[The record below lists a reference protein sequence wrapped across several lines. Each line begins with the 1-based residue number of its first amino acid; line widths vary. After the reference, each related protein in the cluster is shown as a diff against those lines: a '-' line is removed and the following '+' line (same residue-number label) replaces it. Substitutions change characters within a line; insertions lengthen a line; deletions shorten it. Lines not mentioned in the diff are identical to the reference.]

1 MSQKYKKIGVTTDG
15 YRGERTV
22 LKERVI
28 EGLIQPTFQN
38 SILQLTPESE
48 QTQYLT
54 TNNTSTGYFIV
65 LPKAS
70 ELWNNWQVAII
81 NNSAVSVNIYYYTE
95 DPTVS
100 ANLHLFKEVSAGNM
114 LTAILLDNT
123 SDEGIWTNLRTIDTV
138 SDETIEKYT
147 SNIFETYE
155 IPYNQL
161 TGASYYCYKPETG
174 DNVYT
179 IDSPIGRTSILYD
192 NTLQALDP
200 QPEFTINE
208 DTDLPSITI
217 NDVVYTYYEDGNIT
231 PTLTNASIPLSMIPA
246 TSAVRSIYFKPI
258 EQFTGSTTL
267 TMSIG
272 TETEDDLFYEDI
284 DITGAVSNT
293 NFGKDLF
300 ERILSNDSDLQLF
313 ATFNGTNLNS
323 LTAGKIKIVI
333 ERQKLID
340 PTILKN
346 AIVNTTVPNGS
357 IFNYAFANIPAGYVR
372 LDGSEIADAAN
383 TIPQFVE
390 FLNKQNNQM
399 IGEKLIVGIDEW
411 NSINNTYGSCGK
423 FAWNGGKLRFPKINC
438 FIRGTGLNIS
448 NLGKFVD
455 DTVRAF
461 PNYKLPGSDGSGGGN
476 NWNNGIAT
484 TDGEYDQSI
493 LGFDSAG
500 HGRPIKIDYSILGPN
515 YNGKET
521 APKHILY
528 PYIMAVSNK
537 IQWTSQI
544 DYDNL
549 IAASVYKADT
559 NLSNINTT
567 TDILNNSLPVNMD
580 YIIES
585 WRDGVNWYR
594 IYKSGWVEQGG
605 IADNGSVANSWNK
618 TITLDKPMADDNYF
632 FSVNAISTNPTQCG
646 AIRTSTTI
654 TLYST
659 RDGGSAGT
667 RYMIW
672 EVKGYKA

>member
-28 EGLIQPTFQN
+28 EGLTQPTFEN

-48 QTQYLT
+48 HTQYLT
-54 TNNTSTGYFIV
+54 TSNTSTGYFIV

-70 ELWNNWQVAII
+70 ELWNNWQVVII

-100 ANLHLFKEVSAGNM
+100 ANLHLFKEITAGNM

-123 SDEGIWTNLRTIDTV
+123 SDEGTWTNLRTVDTV
-138 SDETIEKYT
+138 SDETIERYT

-161 TGASYYCYKPETG
+161 QTTES
-174 DNVYT
+174 
-179 IDSPIGRTSILYD
+179 SI
-192 NTLQALDP
+192 
-200 QPEFTINE
+200 
-208 DTDLPSITI
+208 
-217 NDVVYTYYEDGNIT
+217 
-231 PTLTNASIPLSMIPA
+231 SIPLSIIPA
-246 TSAVRSIYFKPI
+246 TSAVRSIYFKPT

-272 TETEDDLFYEDI
+272 TQADDDLFYDDV
-284 DITGAVSNT
+284 DITTAVSNT

-300 ERILSNDSDLQLF
+300 EEILSNDSDLQLF
-313 ATFNGTNLNS
+313 ATFTGSTLNDLETGS
-323 LTAGKIKIVI
+323 ITIVI

-411 NSINNTYGSCGK
+411 NNINYTYGSCGK

-438 FIRGTGLNIS
+438 FIRGSGLNIS

-455 DTVRAF
+455 DTMRPITGKASQ
-461 PNYKLPGSDGSGGGN
+461 NIQGASSKWGGGTSEGALEWIDSRSDASWEDN
-476 NWNNGIAT
+476 AT
-484 TDGEYDQSI
+484 GYS
-493 LGFDSAG
+493 G
-500 HGRPIKIDYSILGPN
+500 IKIDSSKLGPN
-515 YNGKET
+515 YAGKET

-528 PYIMAVSNK
+528 PYIMSVSNK

-549 IAASVYKADT
+549 IDASVYKADT

-567 TDILNNSLPVNMD
+567 INILNGSLPSDMD
-580 YIIES
+580 YIVES
-585 WRDGVNWYR
+585 WRSGVNWYR
-594 IYKSGWVEQGG
+594 IYRSGWVEQGG
-605 IADNGSVANSWNK
+605 QVFINYNGQPINLW
-618 TITLDKPMADDNYF
+618 ITMADSDY
-632 FSVNAISTNPTQCG
+632 SITTSSTASRFASASNPT
-646 AIRTSTTI
+646 TTGFVAY
-654 TLYST
+654 TGD
-659 RDGGSAGT
+659 DGSFNTGHM
-667 RYMIW
+667 RW

>member
-54 TNNTSTGYFIV
+54 TSNTSTGYFIV

-70 ELWNNWQVAII
+70 ELRNNWQVAII

-174 DNVYT
+174 DSVYT

-217 NDVVYTYYEDGNIT
+217 NNVVYTYYESGNIT
-231 PTLTNASIPLSMIPA
+231 PALTNASIPLSMIPA

-372 LDGSEIADAAN
+372 LDGSEIADAVN

-423 FAWNGGKLRFPKINC
+423 FTWNGGKLRFPKINC

-455 DTVRAF
+455 DTMRSITGKASQ
-461 PNYKLPGSDGSGGGN
+461 NIQGASSKWGGGTSEGALEWIDGRGDASWEDN
-476 NWNNGIAT
+476 AWGYSGIK
-484 TDGEYDQSI
+484 
-493 LGFDSAG
+493 LDSS
-500 HGRPIKIDYSILGPN
+500 KLGPN
-515 YNGKET
+515 YAGKET

-549 IAASVYKADT
+549 IAASVNKADVD
-559 NLSNINTT
+559 LSNVLTIN
-567 TDILNNSLPVNMD
+567 NNFKNMVLSWNEIDYSSAISSSLPYTAPKRGLVSVD
-580 YIIES
+580 P
-585 WRDGVNWYR
+585 
-594 IYKSGWVEQGG
+594 
-605 IADNGSVANSWNK
+605 ADNRWWNVYVNGVLVSYGDDDGSGLNTQSS
-618 TITLDKPMADDNYF
+618 I
-632 FSVNAISTNPTQCG
+632 FSV
-646 AIRTSTTI
+646 
-654 TLYST
+654 
-659 RDGGSAGT
+659 SAGDVIT
-667 RYMIW
+667 SNYSRGIKFFPI
-672 EVKGYKA
+672 KGED

>member
-1 MSQKYKKIGVTTDG
+1 MSQRYKKIGVTTDG

-28 EGLIQPTFQN
+28 EGLTQPTFQN

-54 TNNTSTGYFIV
+54 TSNTSTGYFIV

-81 NNSAVSVNIYYYTE
+81 NNSAVSVNVYYYTE

-100 ANLHLFKEVSAGNM
+100 ANLHLFKEISAGNM

-123 SDEGIWTNLRTIDTV
+123 SDEGTWTNLRTVDTV
-138 SDETIEKYT
+138 SDETIERYT

-161 TGASYYCYKPETG
+161 QTTES
-174 DNVYT
+174 
-179 IDSPIGRTSILYD
+179 SI
-192 NTLQALDP
+192 
-200 QPEFTINE
+200 
-208 DTDLPSITI
+208 
-217 NDVVYTYYEDGNIT
+217 
-231 PTLTNASIPLSMIPA
+231 SIPLSIIPA
-246 TSAVRSIYFKPI
+246 TSAVRSIYFKPT

-272 TETEDDLFYEDI
+272 TQTDDDLFYDDV
-284 DITGAVSNT
+284 DITTVVSNT

-300 ERILSNDSDLQLF
+300 EEILSNDSDLQLYAKF
-313 ATFNGTNLNS
+313 TGSTLNS
-323 LTAGKIKIVI
+323 LSAGNIKIVV

-357 IFNYAFANIPAGYVR
+357 IFNYAFANVPAGYVR

-383 TIPQFVE
+383 TIPQFIE
-390 FLNKQNNQM
+390 FLNKQNNQI
-399 IGEKLIVGIDEW
+399 IGEKLIIGIDEW

-423 FAWNGGKLRFPKINC
+423 FTWNGGKLRFPKINC
-438 FIRGTGLNIS
+438 FIRGSGLNIS

-455 DTVRAF
+455 DTMRPITGKASQ
-461 PNYKLPGSDGSGGGN
+461 NIQGASSKWGGGTSEGALEWIDSRGDASWEDN
-476 NWNNGIAT
+476 AT
-484 TDGEYDQSI
+484 GYS
-493 LGFDSAG
+493 G
-500 HGRPIKIDYSILGPN
+500 IKIDSSKLGPN
-515 YNGKET
+515 YAGKET

-549 IAASVYKADT
+549 IAASVNKADVD
-559 NLSNINTT
+559 LSNVLTV
-567 TDILNNSLPVNMD
+567 NNNFKNMVLSWNEIDYNSAISSSLPYTAPKRGLVSVD
-580 YIIES
+580 P
-585 WRDGVNWYR
+585 
-594 IYKSGWVEQGG
+594 
-605 IADNGSVANSWNK
+605 ADNRWWNVYVNGILVSYGDDDGSGLN
-618 TITLDKPMADDNYF
+618 
-632 FSVNAISTNPTQCG
+632 TQSS
-646 AIRTSTTI
+646 IFPV
-654 TLYST
+654 
-659 RDGGSAGT
+659 SAGDVIT
-667 RYMIW
+667 SNYNRGIKFFPI
-672 EVKGYKA
+672 KGAE

>member
-54 TNNTSTGYFIV
+54 TANTSTGYFIV

-217 NDVVYTYYEDGNIT
+217 NDVVYTYYESGNIT

-246 TSAVRSIYFKPI
+246 TSAVRSIYFKPT
-258 EQFTGSTTL
+258 EQFTGSTAL
-267 TMSIG
+267 TMNIG
-272 TETEDDLFYEDI
+272 TEAEDDLFYEDI

-423 FAWNGGKLRFPKINC
+423 FAWNGSKLRFPKINC
-438 FIRGTGLNIS
+438 FIRGSGLNIS
-448 NLGKFVD
+448 NLGKLID
-455 DTVRAF
+455 SGLPNITGQIPLGRSDSSLLGGAF
-461 PNYKLPGSDGSGGGN
+461 YPATNTGNRLSNSGGSN
-476 NWNNGIAT
+476 DTYLGILDASRSNAI
-484 TDGEYDQSI
+484 Y
-493 LGFDSAG
+493 
-500 HGRPIKIDYSILGPN
+500 GRSS
-515 YNGKET
+515 EVM
-521 APKHILY
+521 PKHILY

-567 TDILNNSLPVNMD
+567 TDILNDSLPANMD

-605 IADNGSVANSWNK
+605 QVFISYNGQPINLW
-618 TITLDKPMADDNYF
+618 ITMADSDY
-632 FSVNAISTNPTQCG
+632 SITTSSTASRFASASNPT
-646 AIRTSTTI
+646 TTGFI
-654 TLYST
+654 AYTGD
-659 RDGGSAGT
+659 DGSFNTGHM
-667 RYMIW
+667 RW